1 MKRLTQE
8 EGFDFTSHIDDLK
21 SSIDSYIAR
30 DNYIKNINVVHDY
43 LCENDFNFT
52 DNLMLL
58 IREKKED
65 YILQEMS
72 KASLKIGVYVDEAR
86 LKEWLKMCESL
97 QNISSECAEDIAIKS
112 KIKRLEQRIYAL
124 EDEIKSLISE
134 NKALKKELENE

>member
-1 MKRLTQE
+1 MNSKTE
-8 EGFDFTSHIDDLK
+8 KEGFDFTSHIDDLK

-30 DNYIKNINVVHDY
+30 NNYIKNINVVHDY

-72 KASLKIGVYVDEAR
+72 KASFKVGIYVDEKR

-97 QNISSECAEDIAIKS
+97 QNIPSEFAEDIAIQS
-112 KIKRLEQRIYAL
+112 KIKRLEQKIYAL
-124 EDEIKSLISE
+124 ENKIKSLIAE
-134 NKALKKELENE
+134 NEELIKELEND

>member
-1 MKRLTQE
+1 MCRSTQKEVVNLT
-8 EGFDFTSHIDDLK
+8 
-21 SSIDSYIAR
+21 SYNDGKTITK

-43 LCENDFNFT
+43 LCDNDFNFT

-72 KASLKIGVYVDEAR
+72 KASFKVGVYVDETR

-97 QNISSECAEDIAIKS
+97 QNIPSECAENIAIQS
-112 KIKRLEQRIYAL
+112 KIKRLEKRIYDL
-124 EDEIKSLISE
+124 EDEIKTLISE
-134 NKALKKELENE
+134 NKALKKELEND

>member
-1 MKRLTQE
+1 MSRLTE
-8 EGFDFTSHIDDLK
+8 KEDFDFTSHTDGTISK
-21 SSIDSYIAR
+21 

-43 LCENDFNFT
+43 LCDNDFNFT

-72 KASLKIGVYVDEAR
+72 KASFKVGVYVDETR

-97 QNISSECAEDIAIKS
+97 QNIPSECAENIAIQS
-112 KIKRLEQRIYAL
+112 KIKRLEKRIYDL
-124 EDEIKSLISE
+124 EDEIKTLISE
-134 NKALKKELENE
+134 NKALKKELEND

>member
-1 MKRLTQE
+1 MKRLIQE

-43 LCENDFNFT
+43 LCENDFNFI
-52 DNLMLL
+52 DELMV
-58 IREKKED
+58 IVREKKED

-72 KASLKIGVYVDEAR
+72 KASLKIGVYVDETR

-97 QNISSECAEDIAIKS
+97 QNIPSECAEDIAIQS
-112 KIKRLEQRIYAL
+112 KIKRLEQRINAL

-134 NKALKKELENE
+134 NKALKKELEND

>member
-1 MKRLTQE
+1 MCRLTQKE
-8 EGFDFTSHIDDLK
+8 VVNLTSYNDGKTITK
-21 SSIDSYIAR
+21 

-43 LCENDFNFT
+43 LCDNDFNFT

-72 KASLKIGVYVDEAR
+72 KASFKVGVYVDETR

-97 QNISSECAEDIAIKS
+97 QNIPSECVENIAIQS
-112 KIKRLEQRIYAL
+112 KIKRLEKRIYDL
-124 EDEIKSLISE
+124 EDEIKTLISE
-134 NKALKKELENE
+134 NKALKKELENDN